1 MNPKKIWSLS
11 IDVPVSAVESL
22 SSQLP
27 EKALGESAFIKD
39 PNDRSKDPIWV
50 LQAYYKDKPD
60 LTALSVAASVLAQ
73 SFAHKSYM
81 LACEQVSTE
90 GWVEKNQ
97 ASYVPIQAG
106 RILIHGVKER
116 GAVAPHQRGVEMDIS
131 CAFGTGEHP
140 TTFGCLM
147 ALQRLRLGPHA
158 KVLDVGTGT
167 GVLAIAATKLFRAR
181 VWAGDMDAPSVL
193 VAKENAQRNRV
204 AARISNEVAMGA
216 RSSRMQKNRPYDLIL
231 CNIFA
236 RPLAKLAPAFKPLLK
251 RGGTLI
257 LAGFLHKDA
266 NWVRLAYAAQGIAL
280 YKCLRFGHWS
290 ILILKKQ

>member
-11 IDVPVSAVESL
+11 VDLPLSAVESL

-27 EKALGESAFIKD
+27 EKALGESAFIKNAD
-39 PNDRSKDPIWV
+39 DRSKDPIWV
-50 LQAYYKDKPD
+50 LQAYYKDEPE
-60 LTALSVAASVLAQ
+60 LAGLEIAASILAQ
-73 SFAHKSYM
+73 SLGHRPYVFV
-81 LACEQVSTE
+81 CEQVSTE

-97 ASYVPIQAG
+97 ASYVPIKAG

-140 TTFGCLM
+140 TTYGCLM
-147 ALQRLRLGPHA
+147 ALQRLRLNQKS

-167 GVLAIAATKLFRAR
+167 GVLAIAATKLFHCR

-193 VAKENAQRNRV
+193 VAQENAQKNGV
-204 AARISNEVAMGA
+204 ASRLKLEVATGV
-216 RSSRMQKNRPYDLIL
+216 RSVVIQKNGPYNLIL

-251 RGGTLI
+251 RGGYLV

-266 NWVRLAYAAQGIAL
+266 NWVRNAYAAQGIAL
-280 YKCLRFGHWS
+280 YKSLRFGHWS
-290 ILILKKQ
+290 ILILKKR